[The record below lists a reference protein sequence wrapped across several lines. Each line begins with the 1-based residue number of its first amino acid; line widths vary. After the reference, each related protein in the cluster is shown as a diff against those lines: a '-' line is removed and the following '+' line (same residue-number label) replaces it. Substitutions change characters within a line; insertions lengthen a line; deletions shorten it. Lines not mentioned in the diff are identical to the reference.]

1 MKFKNQ
7 FFIANC
13 HIFDI
18 LFFMIITYQGVEFF
32 KVQFGDTTIAFNP
45 ISKDS
50 KFKPTR
56 FFADIAL
63 VSLNHP
69 DMNGTENL
77 FYNGKDPFVISG
89 PGEYEVKD
97 VFIKG
102 FGSKSMY
109 GGKEKINTIYSV
121 TLENMNICFLGA
133 LSDINL
139 SSEVKEALGDVD
151 ILFVPIG
158 DEGVLD
164 AAKAEKLSVEIEP
177 KIIIPM
183 HFGDVGI
190 KDALKKYLK
199 ESGEE
204 NVKAIDKLTLKK
216 KDLEGK
222 MGDVVVLSSAV

>member
-1 MKFKNQ
+1 
-7 FFIANC
+7 
-13 HIFDI
+13 
-18 LFFMIITYQGVEFF
+18 MIITYQGVEFF
-32 KVQFGDTTIAFNP
+32 KVQFGDITIAFNP

-50 KFKPTR
+50 KFKNTR

-69 DMNGTENL
+69 DMNGVENL
-77 FYNGKDPFVISG
+77 SYNGKDPFVVSG
-89 PGEYEVKD
+89 PGEYEIKG

-102 FGSKSMY
+102 FSSKSLY
-109 GGKEKINTIYSV
+109 DGKERINTVYSV

-139 SSEVKEALGDVD
+139 SSEVKESLGDVD

-158 DEGVLD
+158 DNNVLD

-183 HFGDVGI
+183 HYGDVGVAG
-190 KDALKKYLK
+190 ALKKYLK
-199 ESGEE
+199 ETGDE
-204 NVKAIDKLTLKK
+204 NVKPIDKLTIKK

-222 MGDVVVLSSAV
+222 TGDTVVLSVS

>member
-1 MKFKNQ
+1 
-7 FFIANC
+7 
-13 HIFDI
+13 
-18 LFFMIITYQGVEFF
+18 MIITYLGVEFF
-32 KVQFGDTTIAFNP
+32 KIQFGDITIALNP

-77 FYNGKDPFVISG
+77 SYNGKDPFVISG
-89 PGEYEVKD
+89 PGEYEIKD

-151 ILFVPIG
+151 ILIVPVG
-158 DEGVLD
+158 DDTVLD
-164 AAKAEKLSVEIEP
+164 ASKAEKLSVEIEP

-190 KDALKKYLK
+190 KDGLKKYLK
-199 ESGEE
+199 EAGED
-204 NVKAIDKLTLKK
+204 NVKPIDKLTIRR

-222 MGDVVVLSSAV
+222 MGEVIVLSAI

>member
-1 MKFKNQ
+1 
-7 FFIANC
+7 
-13 HIFDI
+13 
-18 LFFMIITYQGVEFF
+18 MIITYQGVEFF

-45 ISKDS
+45 ISKES

-77 FYNGKDPFVISG
+77 SYNGKDPFVISG
-89 PGEYEVKD
+89 PGEYEIKD

-102 FGSKSMY
+102 FASKSAY

-121 TLENMNICFLGA
+121 TLENMNLCFLGA

-139 SSEVKEALGDVD
+139 SKEVKEELGDVD
-151 ILFVPIG
+151 VLFLPIG
-158 DEGVLD
+158 GDLPAGQAGGVLD
-164 AAKAEKLSVEIEP
+164 AAKAEKLSIEIEP

-183 HFGDVGI
+183 HY
-190 KDALKKYLK
+190 DAVSLKKYLK
-199 ESGEE
+199 EAGEE
-204 NVKAIDKLTLKK
+204 GVKPIDKLTLKR

-222 MGDVVVLSSAV
+222 EGETVVLSEV

>member
-1 MKFKNQ
+1 
-7 FFIANC
+7 
-13 HIFDI
+13 
-18 LFFMIITYQGVEFF
+18 MIITYQGVEFF

-63 VSLNHP
+63 VSINNP

-77 FYNGKDPFVISG
+77 SYSGKDPFVISG
-89 PGEYEVKD
+89 PGEYEIKD

-102 FGSKSMY
+102 FASKSNY
-109 GGKEKINTIYSV
+109 GGKERINTIYSV

-139 SSEVKEALGDVD
+139 SKEVKEELGDVD

-183 HFGDVGI
+183 HFGDVGV

-199 ESGEE
+199 EAGEE
-204 NVKAIDKLTLKK
+204 SIKPIDKLTLKK

-222 MGDVVVLSSAV
+222 MGDVVVLSVA

>member
-1 MKFKNQ
+1 
-7 FFIANC
+7 
-13 HIFDI
+13 
-18 LFFMIITYQGVEFF
+18 MIITYHSVEFF
-32 KVQFGDTTIAFNP
+32 KVQFGDTIIAFNP
-45 ISKDS
+45 ISKES

-69 DMNGTENL
+69 DMNGTLNL
-77 FYNGKDPFVISG
+77 SYNGKDPFVISG

-102 FGSKSMY
+102 FASKSMY
-109 GGKEKINTIYSV
+109 EGKERINTVYSV
-121 TLENMNICFLGA
+121 TIENTNLCFLGA

-139 SSEVKEALGDVD
+139 SNEVKEELGDVD
-151 ILFVPIG
+151 VLFLPIG
-158 DEGVLD
+158 NDGVLD
-164 AAKAEKLSVEIEP
+164 AAQAEKLSVEIEP

-183 HFGDVGI
+183 HYGEVGV

-199 ESGEE
+199 EAGEE
-204 NVKAIDKLTLKK
+204 NIKPIDKLTLKK

-222 MGDVVVLSSAV
+222 EGETIVLSEV

>member
-1 MKFKNQ
+1 
-7 FFIANC
+7 
-13 HIFDI
+13 
-18 LFFMIITYQGVEFF
+18 MIITYQGVEFF
-32 KVQFGDTTIAFNP
+32 KVQFGDTTLAFNP

-69 DMNGTENL
+69 DMNGAENL
-77 FYNGKDPFVISG
+77 SYNGKDPFVISG

-97 VFIKG
+97 IFIKG
-102 FGSKSMY
+102 FASKSMY
-109 GGKEKINTIYSV
+109 GGKERINTIYSV

-139 SSEVKEALGDVD
+139 SHEVKEDLGDVD
-151 ILFVPIG
+151 ILFVPVG
-158 DEGVLD
+158 DDGVLD

-183 HFGDVGI
+183 HFGTIGV

-199 ESGEE
+199 EAGEE
-204 NVKAIDKLTLKK
+204 SVKPIDKLTLKK

-222 MGDVVVLSSAV
+222 LGDTIVLSEA

>member
-1 MKFKNQ
+1 
-7 FFIANC
+7 
-13 HIFDI
+13 
-18 LFFMIITYQGVEFF
+18 MIITYQGVEFF

-63 VSLNHP
+63 VCLNHP
-69 DMNGTENL
+69 DMNGVENL
-77 FYNGKDPFVISG
+77 SYNGKDPFVISG
-89 PGEYEVKD
+89 PGEYEVKGI
-97 VFIKG
+97 FIKG
-102 FGSKSMY
+102 FASKSLY
-109 GGKEKINTIYSV
+109 GGKERINTVYSV

-133 LSDINL
+133 LSEINL
-139 SSEVKEALGDVD
+139 SSKVKEELGDVD

-158 DEGVLD
+158 DEDVLD
-164 AAKAEKLSVEIEP
+164 AVKAEKLAVEIEP

-183 HFGDVGI
+183 HFGNIGA

-199 ESGEE
+199 EAGEE
-204 NVKAIDKLTLKK
+204 SVKPIDKLTIKK

-222 MGDVVVLSSAV
+222 AGETVVLSVV

>member
-1 MKFKNQ
+1 
-7 FFIANC
+7 
-13 HIFDI
+13 
-18 LFFMIITYQGVEFF
+18 MIITYQGVEFF
-32 KVQFGDTTIAFNP
+32 KVQFGDTTLAFNP
-45 ISKDS
+45 ISKES

-56 FFADIAL
+56 FYADIAL
-63 VSLNHP
+63 VSLIHP

-77 FYNGKDPFVISG
+77 SYNGKDPFVVSG
-89 PGEYEVKD
+89 PGEYEVKEI
-97 VFIKG
+97 FIKG
-102 FGSKSMY
+102 FGSKSVY
-109 GGKEKINTIYSV
+109 GGQDRINTIYSV

-151 ILFVPIG
+151 ILFLPIG

-183 HFGDVGI
+183 HYGEVGQ

-199 ESGEE
+199 TAGEE
-204 NVKAIDKLTLKK
+204 NVKPIDKLTIKK

-222 MGDVVVLSSAV
+222 QGEVVVLSSTL

>member
-1 MKFKNQ
+1 
-7 FFIANC
+7 
-13 HIFDI
+13 
-18 LFFMIITYQGVEFF
+18 MIITYLGVESF
-32 KVQFGDTTIAFNP
+32 KVQFGDITIALNP

-63 VSLNHP
+63 VSLNHS

-77 FYNGKDPFVISG
+77 SYNGKNPFVISG

-102 FGSKSMY
+102 YASKSMY
-109 GGKEKINTIYSV
+109 GGKERINTIYSI
-121 TLENMNICFLGA
+121 TLENMNMCFLGA

-151 ILFVPIG
+151 ILFTPVG
-158 DEGVLD
+158 DDTVLD

-183 HFGDVGI
+183 HYGDVGI
-190 KDALKKYLK
+190 KDGLKKYLK
-199 ESGEE
+199 EAGED
-204 NVKAIDKLTLKK
+204 NVKPVDKLTLKR

-222 MGDVVVLSSAV
+222 MGDVVVLSVA

>member
-1 MKFKNQ
+1 
-7 FFIANC
+7 
-13 HIFDI
+13 
-18 LFFMIITYQGVEFF
+18 MIITYHGVEFF
-32 KVQFGDTTIAFNP
+32 KVQFGDTTLAFNP

-63 VSLNHP
+63 VSLNDK

-77 FYNGKDPFVISG
+77 SYSGKDPFVISG

-97 VFIKG
+97 IFIKG
-102 FGSKSMY
+102 FASKSNY
-109 GGKEKINTIYSV
+109 NGKERINTIYSV

-151 ILFVPIG
+151 ILFLPIG
-158 DEGVLD
+158 DDGVLN
-164 AAKAEKLSVEIEP
+164 ATQAEKLSVEIEP

-183 HFGDVGI
+183 HFGEIGA
-190 KDALKKYLK
+190 KDGLKKYLK
-199 ESGEE
+199 EAGDEKVE
-204 NVKAIDKLTLKK
+204 AIEKLTLKR
-216 KDLEGK
+216 KDLDGKEGETI
-222 MGDVVVLSSAV
+222 VLSVQ

>member
-1 MKFKNQ
+1 
-7 FFIANC
+7 
-13 HIFDI
+13 
-18 LFFMIITYQGVEFF
+18 MIITYHGVEFF

-45 ISKDS
+45 ISKES
-50 KFKPTR
+50 KSKTTR

-63 VSLNHP
+63 VSLNDK
-69 DMNGTENL
+69 DMNGAENL
-77 FYNGKDPFVISG
+77 SYNGKEPFVISG

-102 FGSKSMY
+102 FASKSMY

-139 SSEVKEALGDVD
+139 SSEVKESLGDVD
-151 ILFVPIG
+151 ILFLPVG

-164 AAKAEKLSVEIEP
+164 AKNAEKLSVEIEP

-183 HFGDVGI
+183 HYNDST
-190 KDALKKYLK
+190 LKKYLK
-199 ESGEE
+199 EAGED
-204 NVKAIDKLTLKK
+204 NVKAIDKLTLKR

-222 MGDVVVLSSAV
+222 EGESIVLSEV

>member
-1 MKFKNQ
+1 
-7 FFIANC
+7 
-13 HIFDI
+13 
-18 LFFMIITYQGVEFF
+18 MIITYQGVEFF
-32 KVQFGDTTIAFNP
+32 KVQFGDTTLAFNP
-45 ISKDS
+45 ISKES

-56 FFADIAL
+56 FYADIAL

-77 FYNGKDPFVISG
+77 SYNGKDPFVISG
-89 PGEYEVKD
+89 PGEYEVKEI
-97 VFIKG
+97 FIKG
-102 FGSKSMY
+102 FGSKSVY
-109 GGKEKINTIYSV
+109 DDKDRINTIYSV

-151 ILFVPIG
+151 ILFLPIG

-183 HFGDVGI
+183 HYGEVGQ

-199 ESGEE
+199 TAGEE
-204 NVKAIDKLTLKK
+204 NVKAIDKLTIKK

-222 MGDVVVLSSAV
+222 QGEVVVLSSTL